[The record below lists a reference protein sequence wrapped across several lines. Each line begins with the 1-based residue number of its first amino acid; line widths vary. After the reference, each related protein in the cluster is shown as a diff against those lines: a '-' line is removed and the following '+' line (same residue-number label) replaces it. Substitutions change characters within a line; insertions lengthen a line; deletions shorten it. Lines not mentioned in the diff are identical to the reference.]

1 MEARNQARVHLWFK
15 PRFGAD
21 YPPLQSADESLTR
34 YASIVHAFGV
44 RLEADGELDVIAPFG
59 LDGMVI
65 RPNRMINNQVSHEAK
80 ASRAKD
86 TGEISQF
93 PYKGL
98 LHVHGGFDSARL
110 VVRKPF
116 TRGEFCFPAKGTA
129 SAPRNSTRFAAQY
142 PAHGRRVGRGGW
154 LGLTPWTTCA
164 SCPLRALLELPK
176 PSARC
181 QFLT

>member
-21 YPPLQSADESLTR
+21 YPPLQSADEPLTH
-34 YASIVHAFGV
+34 YSSIVHAFGV

-98 LHVHGGFDSARL
+98 LHAWGLRQREARRPQAIYAGRILLSGQGNGVSASEFD
-110 VVRKPF
+110 
-116 TRGEFCFPAKGTA
+116 
-129 SAPRNSTRFAAQY
+129 
-142 PAHGRRVGRGGW
+142 
-154 LGLTPWTTCA
+154 
-164 SCPLRALLELPK
+164 PLRCSIPSPWSPSRPGRLARPYPVDDLRLL
-176 PSARC
+176 SFASV
-181 QFLT
+181 T